1 MRSCPLIFSVSNG
14 GPWKWEEMTSSICV
28 AVMKT
33 TWRGRQSLPNNS
45 QKLDGHLREES
56 FYCGNITWY
65 CLSDRTSH
73 KTRFQMMVSNLS
85 HSVMKNLTEHRMHLE
100 GSKIPQMNLS
110 NHSSQEMSLG
120 ENWLFGQENCFH
132 GRKSKIVLFR
142 CTNLGY
148 MTLNAKPLTPD
159 PLLRYH
165 LKTLMY
171 NAPNEQYGRSV
182 ASKLNVGC
190 LWDANCTISWNLVI
204 REERFLIK
212 ILLLI
217 GFFHQSSKEDVSQ
230 FNLFDMFLSLKE
242 YWGEISS
249 FSSFFDVNS

>member
-14 GPWKWEEMTSSICV
+14 GLWKWEEMTSSICV

-120 ENWLFGQENCFH
+120 ENWLFGQENCFRERNFSTWPNFVSNRLKM
-132 GRKSKIVLFR
+132 GRVTKYK
-142 CTNLGY
+142 
-148 MTLNAKPLTPD
+148 
-159 PLLRYH
+159 
-165 LKTLMY
+165 
-171 NAPNEQYGRSV
+171 
-182 ASKLNVGC
+182 
-190 LWDANCTISWNLVI
+190 
-204 REERFLIK
+204 
-212 ILLLI
+212 
-217 GFFHQSSKEDVSQ
+217 
-230 FNLFDMFLSLKE
+230 FDLCQFLSNRFE
-242 YWGEISS
+242 TYRR
-249 FSSFFDVNS
+249 